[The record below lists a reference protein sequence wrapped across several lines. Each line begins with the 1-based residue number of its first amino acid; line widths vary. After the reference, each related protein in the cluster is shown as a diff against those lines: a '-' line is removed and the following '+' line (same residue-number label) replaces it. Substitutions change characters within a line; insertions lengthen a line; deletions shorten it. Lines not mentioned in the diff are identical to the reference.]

1 MARRGIAVTEG
12 QEQKEFVKW
21 LRATYPQHSHCLRA
35 SLAGLNFGSGHKAAR
50 MVNHLKGQGVEAGES
65 DIVLALPR
73 HGFGSLVIEYK
84 SGEGKHKL
92 SEAQAQYLE
101 KHNVSGN
108 LAMLVKGLPA
118 LKQAVSDYIEEAG
131 QCG

>member
-1 MARRGIAVTEG
+1 MTEG

-35 SLAGLNFGSGHKAAR
+35 SLSGLNFGAGHKAAR
-50 MVNHLKGQGVEAGES
+50 MVNHLKGQGVESGES

-108 LAMLVKGLPA
+108 LAMLIKGLPA
-118 LKQAVSDYIEEAG
+118 LKQAVSDYISGVDCESDR
-131 QCG
+131 QR